1 MYLGQNDISLA
12 PNKPDQSS
20 GRFDCNIDD
29 WKKVGSEYEQWS
41 WIIRKEEWQTKDHF

>member
-1 MYLGQNDISLA
+1 VKSYDFSVAFGFLMYLGQNDISLA

-41 WIIRKEEWQTKDHF
+41 